1 LQQKLLKKSK
11 KMKIKEK
18 EQLKNL
24 NIDQLEAE
32 LAKKYTSLRESKLKL
47 DLGQLRDTSIIRQL
61 QDEIAVIKTFLNE
74 KRLLEQLKPGRAN
87 G

>member
-1 LQQKLLKKSK
+1 
-11 KMKIKEK
+11 MKIKEK